1 MRSFIYIHVYCDVR
15 FDDIPSILSKL
26 KLANVNTLVIGYLN
40 INSLAGKFDELKVVI
55 ENNTDILIATE
66 IKINLSFS
74 SYHFMIEGFSM
85 LFSDRNRSGGRVI
98 VYVQDDILSKQ
109 PTKHI
114 LSDDTEGVLIP
125 VKFFFKHDICR
136 QSYEKFF
143 LVGYFNAEETEP
155 RLCEF

>member
-40 INSLAGKFDELKVVI
+40 INSLAGKFDQLKVVI

-74 SYHFMIEGFSM
+74 SSHFMIEGFSM

-114 LSDDTEGVLIP
+114 LSDDTEGVLIRVNLRKTNLLIFGAYCP
-125 VKFFFKHDICR
+125 PSEI
-136 QSYEKFF
+136 F
-143 LVGYFNAEETEP
+143 L
-155 RLCEF
+155 